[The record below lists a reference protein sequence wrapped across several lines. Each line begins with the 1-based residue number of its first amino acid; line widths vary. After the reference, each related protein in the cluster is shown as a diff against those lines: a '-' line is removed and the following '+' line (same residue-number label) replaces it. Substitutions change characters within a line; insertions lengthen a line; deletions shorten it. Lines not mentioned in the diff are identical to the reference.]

1 MSEIRRFVLKYV
13 FYLLMSPLKSVKE
26 DDAERLGRNLS
37 STDDSRSYPSSIS
50 SHHVSNMK
58 SEAVLESL
66 T

>member
-26 DDAERLGRNLS
+26 YDAERLVRNLCS
-37 STDDSRSYPSSIS
+37 SDDSRSYPSSGS
-50 SHHVSNMK
+50 SHQVS
-58 SEAVLESL
+58 SEKLQAVLETL